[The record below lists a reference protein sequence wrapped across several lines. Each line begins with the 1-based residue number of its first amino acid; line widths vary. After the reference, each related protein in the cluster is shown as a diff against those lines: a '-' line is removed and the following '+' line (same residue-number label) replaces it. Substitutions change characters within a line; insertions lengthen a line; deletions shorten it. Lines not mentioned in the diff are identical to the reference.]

1 MTYCEGLTAVNN
13 IDYLRDTFYRQ
24 HPGYSIETERTTQH
38 GMMVVKAVIKN
49 RKGKVLYRSF
59 EQLGSNPLM
68 AENRAVAKVLEMWR
82 EED

>member
-24 HPGYSIETERTTQH
+24 HPNYSIETERTTQH

-49 RKGKVLYRSF
+49 PHGKVLCRAF

-82 EED
+82 EQD